1 MNPVGQRKGR
11 VLGSAESRPGRS
23 FEMENGRLFVAPPDQ
38 GPKTKVP
45 PGAERAA
52 ALAVVLV
59 PA

>member
-1 MNPVGQRKGR
+1 MGC
-11 VLGSAESRPGRS
+11 AESRPGRS

-45 PGAERAA
+45 PGAERAVA
-52 ALAVVLV
+52 PAVVLV